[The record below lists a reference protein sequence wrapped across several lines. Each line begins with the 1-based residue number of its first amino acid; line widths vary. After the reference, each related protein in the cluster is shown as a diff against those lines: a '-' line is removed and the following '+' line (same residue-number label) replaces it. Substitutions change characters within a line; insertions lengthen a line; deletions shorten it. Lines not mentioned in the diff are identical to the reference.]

1 LVNTSVQIGGAVM
14 LAVISAVIG
23 AGSGGTEKDALLPG
37 MTSAIQVVV
46 ALTVVGLIGT
56 LTLIGFR
63 RTPAVDAEPVPVGP
77 QLAECAAC

>member
-1 LVNTSVQIGGAVM
+1 
-14 LAVISAVIG
+14 
-23 AGSGGTEKDALLPG
+23 

-56 LTLIGFR
+56 LALIGFR
-63 RTPAVDAEPVPVGP
+63 RRPVAEPEFATAGP